1 MIQATGKTE
10 AAAATEAPAAP
21 GAPSAPAA
29 VTITTVG
36 ATGQPLTLAVPATS
50 EQLDRLVQQRREF
63 SEQLSSVSARRR
75 ELSSE
80 IRNAPEGAS
89 RAGLE
94 SRIQILDQRILQLET
109 DLALTGRAIAAAPS
123 ELRTSTSQPSQTS
136 GAFEDGV
143 FAGGF
148 FSLLF
153 AIPVVLYFARRRWK
167 KGAGSKPANR
177 SELQGESA
185 QRLERLEQGMESIA
199 IEIER
204 VSEGQ
209 RFVTKLLSEVPE
221 PVGALRRSESESTD
235 ARTG

>member
-1 MIQATGKTE
+1 MIQATAQNE
-10 AAAATEAPAAP
+10 AGAATTAPAAP
-21 GAPSAPAA
+21 QAPPAPAT

-36 ATGQPLTLAVPATS
+36 PTGQAQTLAIPATS
-50 EQLDRLVQQRREF
+50 EQLQQMVEQRQELW
-63 SEQLSSVSARRR
+63 EQLSSVSARRR

-80 IRNAPEGAS
+80 IRDAPEGAS

-109 DLALTGRAIAAAPS
+109 DLAVTGRAIAAAPS
-123 ELRTSTSQPSQTS
+123 ELLTSTSESSQAS
-136 GAFEDGV
+136 GEFEEGIM
-143 FAGGF
+143 AGGF
-148 FSLLF
+148 FSLMF
-153 AIPVVLYFARRRWK
+153 AIPIVLYFARRRWK
-167 KGAGSKPANR
+167 KGTGSKPANR
-177 SELQGESA
+177 GELPGESA

-209 RFVTKLLSEVPE
+209 RFVTKLLSEAAE
-221 PVGALRRSESESTD
+221 PVGASRRSVPESTD